1 MFEAQKLEFFEPDF
15 DRFPCLD
22 LALAAQRRGS
32 VFPAVLSAADEVAV
46 DAFLKERIKFTDIPK
61 LIYSVLKETYGR
73 TGRITL
79 NQAAEADAWGR
90 EKALANLAEKKYKK
104 VIL

>member
-1 MFEAQKLEFFEPDF
+1 M
-15 DRFPCLD
+15 
-22 LALAAQRRGS
+22 
-32 VFPAVLSAADEVAV
+32 LSAADEVAV
-46 DAFLKERIKFTDIPK
+46 DAFLKERIKFTDIPT

-73 TGRITL
+73 VGRVTL
-79 NQAAEADAWGR
+79 HQAAEADAWAR

>member
-1 MFEAQKLEFFEPDF
+1 M
-15 DRFPCLD
+15 
-22 LALAAQRRGS
+22 
-32 VFPAVLSAADEVAV
+32 
-46 DAFLKERIKFTDIPK
+46 
-61 LIYSVLKETYGR
+61 LKETYGR